1 MSCKRSELIE
11 LIEQVDQIHV
21 GSTTII
27 TELIEWLHP
36 DTIETFVEDAKTA
49 LEIYDEVPKDDEN
62 TESFDLNLAQC
73 SEV

>member
-11 LIEQVDQIHV
+11 LIEQVDQVHV

-36 DTIETFVEDAKTA
+36 DTIETFIEDTKSA
-49 LEIYDEVPKDDEN
+49 LEMDH
-62 TESFDLNLAQC
+62 A
-73 SEV
+73 